1 MICTTTRAALAL
13 LITALIGTS
22 PAAAQSAPYVAIS
35 GGLTLPRD
43 LKTDTGISGDLKN
56 GYAIIGA
63 VGSGFGPVRAEVEA
77 SYRRNDVGGARG
89 FGLTLPGSGH
99 ASALSAMVNAY
110 FDPALDLGPITPYVG
125 GGVGIARFRASDV
138 AGVGLPFG
146 GPVTSFGPV
155 SGSRTGFAWQLM
167 AGVGI
172 ALSET
177 SALTVGYRYFATPG
191 VTVNDIPQFGSVRVE
206 GLKMHA
212 VEAGI
217 RFGF

>member
-1 MICTTTRAALAL
+1 MTFKKSLSSL
-13 LITALIGTS
+13 PFLVALIAAG
-22 PAAAQSAPYVAIS
+22 PATAQSAPYVAVG
-35 GGLTLPRD
+35 GGLTMPRD

-56 GYAIIGA
+56 GYAITGA
-63 VGSGFGPVRAEVEA
+63 IGSGFGPVRAELEA

-89 FGLTLPGSGH
+89 FGIALPGSGH

-110 FDPALDLGPITPYVG
+110 FDPALNLGPIKPYVG
-125 GGVGIARFRASDV
+125 GGVGIARFRASEV

-167 AGVGI
+167 AGVGV

-191 VTVNDIPQFGSVRVE
+191 VTVNDIPQFGSVRID